1 MLEKSQGA
9 NLAPVVT
16 CKPTRPRQGA
26 SGSRTAPVLG
36 PVCPV
41 SSTGWNFEARCV
53 PPPGYVRALS

>member
-41 SSTGWNFEARCV
+41 SSTGWKLR
-53 PPPGYVRALS
+53 G